1 MSVPFPPIVE
11 AMQKASSL
19 LQAGNFALARST
31 LEQILQIA
39 PRFVEA
45 HRLLAGALLALD
57 DFAGAERVLRTA
69 VAIDARWSPAQC
81 ALGELLANSGR
92 TEEAEHALRLAL
104 ASGPYYPR
112 AALVLA
118 EMLNAANRYQET
130 LDITAPFAAAPQP
143 DLDLLTKR
151 AVALTA
157 LDRHDEA
164 LSIYR
169 HVVAALPNNPV
180 GELNL
185 AAALDSAGE
194 HRDAVAAASRAIGK
208 GADTPEAHYV
218 HARALTATNRFDEAA
233 AAFREAIRLRPIYA
247 DAQRHL
253 AALIWMRSGDLAA
266 ASEQLDAALRQHP
279 DEEALHIIKANLL
292 DGSGDAMTAHAWLA
306 NRANRPGAGIALLL
320 SACKTASKFDPQLA
334 LDYARRAMETDPRH
348 PLANHMLAD
357 TLLGVGE
364 AHEAQQLVEQLL
376 HTAANDQ
383 HLIALQ
389 TTAWRLL
396 GDARYTEFCDYAQ
409 MALSWIIDTPLG
421 WSDLDGYLRDL
432 AASLH
437 RLHTLHM
444 HPLHQT
450 LRHGSQT
457 AENLLRSDDP
467 AIRAFFASINTSIRR
482 YVDTVGC
489 GGDPLRRRNTGEYRI
504 KGAWSVRLRATGY
517 HLNHVHPE
525 GWLSSAFYVELPGTV
540 LDGSKSGDDR
550 EGWLKFGEPG
560 MRTEPPLAP
569 EYFIRPEPG
578 LLTLFPSYFW
588 HGTVPF
594 NDNGTR
600 LSIAFDVVPT

>member
-1 MSVPFPPIVE
+1 
-11 AMQKASSL
+11 MQKASSL
-19 LQAGNFALARST
+19 LQAGNFALARSM
-31 LEQILQIA
+31 LEEILQVA

-57 DFAGAERVLRTA
+57 DVAGAERVLRTA
-69 VAIDARWSPAQC
+69 VAIDARWAPVQS

-104 ASGPYYPR
+104 SGSHNYPR

-118 EMLNAANRYQET
+118 DMLNGANRHQET
-130 LDITAPFAAAPQP
+130 LDITAPFVAALQP

-185 AAALDSAGE
+185 AAALDTAGE
-194 HRDAVAAASRAIGK
+194 HPDAVSAASRAIGK
-208 GADTPEAHYV
+208 GANTPEVHYV
-218 HARALTATNRFDEAA
+218 HARALMATNRFDEAA
-233 AAFREAIRLRPIYA
+233 DAFREAIRLRLPYA

-279 DEEALHIIKANLL
+279 DDEELAIIKADLL
-292 DGSGDAMTAHAWLA
+292 DGSGDAIAAHAWLA
-306 NRANRPGAGIALLL
+306 DRANRPGAGIALLL
-320 SACKTASKFDPQLA
+320 SVSKVASKFSAQLA
-334 LDYARRAMETDPRH
+334 LDYARRATQTAPVDPRAYH
-348 PLANHMLAD
+348 ILANM
-357 TLLGVGE
+357 LLGIGE
-364 AHEAQQLVEQLL
+364 ADEALHLVERLL
-376 HTAANDQ
+376 FTEANNQ
-383 HLIALQ
+383 YLIALQ

-409 MALSWIIDTPLG
+409 MARGWIIDTPLG
-421 WSDLDGYLRDL
+421 WSDLPSYLRDL

-437 RLHTLHM
+437 HRHTLHM
-444 HPLHQT
+444 HPLHQS
-450 LRHGSQT
+450 LRQGSQT
-457 AENLLRSDDP
+457 AENLLRSADP
-467 AIRAFFASINTSIRR
+467 AIRAFFAVIDPSIHRHLETM
-482 YVDTVGC
+482 GF

-504 KGAWSVRLRATGY
+504 KGAWSVRLRANGY
-517 HLNHVHPE
+517 HVNHVHPQ
-525 GWLSSAFYVELPGTV
+525 GWLSSAFYVELPGT
-540 LDGSKSGDDR
+540 LGSDGSDDR

-560 MRTEPPLAP
+560 TRTEPPLAP

-578 LLTLFPSYFW
+578 LLALFPSYFW

-594 NDNGTR
+594 NDGTR
-600 LSIAFDVVPT
+600 LTIAFDMVPTESA

>member
-1 MSVPFPPIVE
+1 MSVPHPQVLQ
-11 AMQKASSL
+11 AMQQASSL

-31 LEQILQIA
+31 LEQILRTA
-39 PRFVEA
+39 PRLVEA
-45 HRLLAGALLALD
+45 HRLLAGALLALGD
-57 DFAGAERVLRTA
+57 VAGAERALRAA
-69 VAIDARWSPAQC
+69 VAIDARWSPAQS

-92 TEEAEHALRLAL
+92 IEEAEHALRLAL

-118 EMLNAANRYQET
+118 DMLNAASRYEET
-130 LDITAPFAAAPQP
+130 LDITAPFAVAPHP

-151 AVALTA
+151 AVALVA

-164 LSIYR
+164 LLIYR
-169 HVVAALPNNPV
+169 HVAAASPNNPV

-194 HRDAVAAASRAIGK
+194 HRDAVSAASRAIGK

-233 AAFREAIRLRPIYA
+233 AAFRKAIRLRPVFA
-247 DAQRHL
+247 DAHRHL
-253 AALIWMRSGDLAA
+253 AALIWMRSGDLTA
-266 ASEQLDAALRQHP
+266 ASEQLDAALRQYP
-279 DEEALHIIKANLL
+279 DDEALHIVKANLF
-292 DGSGDAMTAHAWLA
+292 DGSGDAMAAHAWLA
-306 NRANRPGAGIALLL
+306 DRANRPGAGIALLL
-320 SACKTASKFDPQLA
+320 SACKSASNFDPQLA
-334 LDYARRAMETDPRH
+334 LDYARRAIEKDPSH

-364 AHEAQQLVEQLL
+364 SYEAQRLVEQLL
-376 HTAANDQ
+376 RAAANDQ

-389 TTAWRLL
+389 TTVWRLL
-396 GDARYTEFCDYAQ
+396 GDARYAEYCDYQQ
-409 MALSWIIDTPLG
+409 MALSWTIDTPSG
-421 WSDLDGYLRDL
+421 WSDLASYLRDL

-467 AIRAFFASINTSIRR
+467 AIRAFFVSIDASIRR
-482 YVDTVGC
+482 YVGAVGC
-489 GGDPLRRRNTGEYRI
+489 GGDPLRRRNTGGYRI

-517 HLNHVHPE
+517 HLNHVHPQ

-540 LDGSKSGDDR
+540 LDGSRSCDDR
-550 EGWLKFGEPG
+550 AGWLKFGEPG
-560 MRTEPPLAP
+560 IRTEPPLAP

-578 LLTLFPSYFW
+578 LLALFPSYFW

-594 NDNGTR
+594 HDNGTR
-600 LSIAFDVVPT
+600 LSVAFDVVPT